1 MPKVAVYNKE
11 GATVGEIT
19 LSEAVFG
26 AEVNSGLLH
35 EVVQMY
41 LANQRQGTSD
51 TKTRAEVAGGG
62 RKPHRQKGT
71 GRARAGS
78 TRSPNWRHGGV
89 AFGPHQRD
97 YGWTM
102 PKKARRVALRSA
114 LSAKVAA
121 GDVIV
126 IDAFDLDAPR
136 TKDVITLLNNLN
148 IAKKPFIVTGEQ
160 NVNIYKS
167 TRNIPGANVNA
178 ARNLNVYEVLNAGKL
193 VLTVDAIAKVEEVL
207 G

>member
-114 LSAKVAA
+114 LSAKFAA

-126 IDAFDLDAPR
+126 IDSFELEAPR
-136 TKDVITLLNNLN
+136 TKDVITLFNNLN
-148 IAKKPFIVTGEQ
+148 IAKKPFIVTSEQ